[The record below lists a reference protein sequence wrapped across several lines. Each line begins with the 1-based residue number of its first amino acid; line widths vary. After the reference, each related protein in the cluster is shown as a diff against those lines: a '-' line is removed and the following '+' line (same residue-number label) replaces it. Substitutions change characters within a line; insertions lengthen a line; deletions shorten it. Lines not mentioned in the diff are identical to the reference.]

1 MQTHD
6 ILTKQLNIEN
16 KSHRY
21 FGSILKAFRA
31 IGAVLEQI
39 ESLHKT
45 ELEVSREG
53 RVFRSV
59 CVAIFWFRSSVCT
72 LRTERPS
79 AWNTRPGP
87 PSERPGGASRTTPPE
102 GGRKLMQGER
112 QAFYRLVLSVPPIFR
127 SSFSAFAAT
136 WLSASFSGSA
146 EAFLFVSRILRITF
160 SISLE
165 VYPAFSAWIA

>member
-45 ELEVSREG
+45 ELEASQKG
-53 RVFRSV
+53 R
-59 CVAIFWFRSSVCT
+59 
-72 LRTERPS
+72 
-79 AWNTRPGP
+79 
-87 PSERPGGASRTTPPE
+87 
-102 GGRKLMQGER
+102 
-112 QAFYRLVLSVPPIFR
+112 
-127 SSFSAFAAT
+127 
-136 WLSASFSGSA
+136 
-146 EAFLFVSRILRITF
+146 AFLVCLCNDFL
-160 SISLE
+160 L
-165 VYPAFSAWIA
+165 P